1 MNKLRNREVRWQ
13 FQASL
18 RSRYN
23 MVRQTVGKDME
34 VAWEELKE
42 GILRSLM
49 RGPAKGSMEESVIGG
64 CSGDDQRDG
73 VL

>member
-1 MNKLRNREVRWQ
+1 
-13 FQASL
+13 
-18 RSRYN
+18 